1 MAVDYSR
8 LAAEYDRGRA
18 DDALD
23 RDYWLR
29 GLREVGRIRPGQRV
43 LDLGAGTGR
52 FSRLFSETNDV
63 VAVDPSRE
71 MLGLARGK
79 GPFGMV
85 RGDAHRLPFR
95 VDSFDTTI
103 LVMVL
108 HHLADLRGALAEIS
122 RVSRGVVVATS
133 DLAHRKLGI
142 MEEAFPG
149 LLQIDHGRFPSTE
162 AIVRVLEAARFR
174 EVRMER
180 RPYHRVLTSAQQV
193 ERVRRRYLSTFDLLP
208 PGEFERGLRFL
219 EVELPRRY
227 GDRFEMHD
235 EFTFLAATR

>member
-29 GLREVGRIRPGQRV
+29 GLREVGRIRPEQRI

-52 FSRLFSETNDV
+52 FSRLFSQTNNV
-63 VAVDPSRE
+63 VALDPSSE
-71 MLGLARGK
+71 MLDVAHGK
-79 GPFGMV
+79 GPFAVV

-103 LVMVL
+103 IVMVL
-108 HHLADLRGALAEIS
+108 HHLADFRAALAEVS

-133 DLAHRKLGI
+133 DMPHRNLGI
-142 MEEAFPG
+142 MGEAFPS
-149 LLQIDHGRFPSTE
+149 LLRIDRVRFP
-162 AIVRVLEAARFR
+162 AIDEIIRALEATRFR
-174 EVRMER
+174 GVRMES
-180 RPYHRVLTSAQQV
+180 RPYHRVLTSAQQI

-208 PGEFERGLRFL
+208 PGEFERGLGFL

-227 GDRFEMHD
+227 GDRFEVDD

>member
-29 GLREVGRIRPGQRV
+29 GLREVGRVRPGQRV

-63 VAVDPSRE
+63 VALDPSRE
-71 MLGLARGK
+71 MLGVARGK
-79 GPFGMV
+79 GAFRMV

-95 VDSFDTTI
+95 VDSFDRTI
-103 LVMVL
+103 IVMVL
-108 HHLADLRGALAEIS
+108 HHLADFWDALAEVS
-122 RVSRGVVVATS
+122 RVSHGVVVATS
-133 DLAHRKLGI
+133 DMAHRKLGI
-142 MEEAFPG
+142 MEEAFPR
-149 LLQIDHGRFPSTE
+149 LLRIDRGRFPSIDE
-162 AIVRVLEAARFR
+162 IARALKAARFR
-174 EVRMER
+174 EVRVER
-180 RPYHRVLTSAQQV
+180 RPYHRVLTSAQQI

-227 GDRFEMHD
+227 GGRFEVDD

>member
-1 MAVDYSR
+1 VAVDYSR

-29 GLREVGRIRPGQRV
+29 GLREVGRIRPGQRI

-52 FSRLFSETNDV
+52 FSRLFSQTNVV
-63 VAVDPSRE
+63 VALDPSSE
-71 MLGLARGK
+71 MLGVAHGK
-79 GPFGMV
+79 GPFAVV
-85 RGDAHRLPFR
+85 RGDAHCLPFR

-103 LVMVL
+103 IVMVL
-108 HHLADLRGALAEIS
+108 HHLADFRAALAEVS

-133 DLAHRKLGI
+133 DMPHRNLGI
-142 MEEAFPG
+142 MGEAFPS
-149 LLQIDHGRFPSTE
+149 LLRIDRARFPSIDE
-162 AIVRVLEAARFR
+162 IVRGLEATRFR
-174 EVRMER
+174 DVRIES
-180 RPYHRVLTSAQQV
+180 RPYRRVLTSAQQI

-219 EVELPRRY
+219 EAELPRRH
-227 GDRFEMHD
+227 GDRFETD
-235 EFTFLAATR
+235 YAFTFLAATR

>member
-63 VAVDPSRE
+63 VAVDPSWE
-71 MLGLARGK
+71 MLGVARGK
-79 GPFGMV
+79 GAFGMV

-95 VDSFDTTI
+95 VDSFDMTI

-108 HHLADLRGALAEIS
+108 HHLADLRGALAEVS
-122 RVSRGVVVATS
+122 RVSHAVVVATS
-133 DLAHRKLGI
+133 DMAHRNLGI

-149 LLQIDHGRFPSTE
+149 LLRIDRNRFPSIDD
-162 AIVRVLEAARFR
+162 IVRALKTARFR
-174 EVRMER
+174 EVRTER
-180 RPYHRVLTSAQQV
+180 RPYHRVLTSAQQI

-227 GDRFEMHD
+227 GDRFEVDD
-235 EFTFLAATR
+235 EFIFLAATR